1 MAVGGSD
8 AGRLLA
14 AMLKGVETE
23 IDLAGGVGMAVN
35 GDYAAFFSEFGVIA
49 RKGDSLRG

>member
-1 MAVGGSD
+1 
-8 AGRLLA
+8 
-14 AMLKGVETE
+14 MLEGVKAK
-23 IDLAGGVGMAVN
+23 IGLAGGVGMAVN